1 MSIGWNSV
9 RCRERPR
16 GEPEIVIVGASEMVG
31 GYALRYA
38 LDHTERDYI
47 EPLRNV
53 DRKLW
58 TVRIFQ
64 H

>member
-1 MSIGWNSV
+1 MNV
-9 RCRERPR
+9 PAADLKL
-16 GEPEIVIVGASEMVG
+16 VIVGASEMVG